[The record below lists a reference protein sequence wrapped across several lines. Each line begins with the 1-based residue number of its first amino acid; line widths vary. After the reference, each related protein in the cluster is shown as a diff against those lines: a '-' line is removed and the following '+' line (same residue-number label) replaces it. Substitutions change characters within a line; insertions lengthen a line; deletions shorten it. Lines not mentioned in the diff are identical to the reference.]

1 MNQAEWTRRAFLGA
15 AGAGLALGAV
25 AERAAARRQGPPA
38 PAQGGGMRPVSIAS
52 GNGLRATSITRDMLK
67 MGSDP
72 LDAIVEGVK
81 IIEDDP
87 ADNSVGYG
95 GLPNEEGIVE
105 LDASVMHGPMH
116 RAAAVASLR
125 NIKNPAAV
133 AREVARRTDH
143 VLVVG
148 EGALKFALRMGFKE
162 ENLLT
167 EESRNA
173 WLKWRASLSKED
185 KWLDEEEWD
194 LPGGKSMSRPRGRAE
209 PDEAPHGVLAWEQD
223 PSVPMTSGTVH
234 VSAVTAGGDLAG
246 CTSTSGLAWKLPG
259 RVGDSPIIGAGLYTD
274 NEVGS
279 AGGTGRGEAM
289 MQSVGAF
296 AIVSRMG
303 AGDSPTEACLNL
315 LKSVVAH
322 TKQKRLLDDQGRP
335 RYDLTVYAL
344 RKDGAY
350 GSASIWEG
358 RKFAVSDGAG
368 DRLEDCAFLYERPAR
383 RQ

>member
-1 MNQAEWTRRAFLGA
+1 MSDSDWTRRAFLGA
-15 AGAGLALGAV
+15 AGAGLALGAMGRR
-25 AERAAARRQGPPA
+25 ASARQQAGAAAPA
-38 PAQGGGMRPVSIAS
+38 APTRPVAIAS
-52 GNGLRATSITRDMLK
+52 GNGLRATSMTRDMLK
-67 MGSDP
+67 IGADP

-87 ADNSVGYG
+87 QDNSVGYG

-116 RAAAVASLR
+116 RAAAVAALR

-143 VLVVG
+143 VLIVG

-167 EESRNA
+167 EESRQA

-185 KWLDEEEWD
+185 KWLDEDEWD
-194 LPGGKSMSRPRGRAE
+194 LPGGQSMSRPRSEAVPVE
-209 PDEAPHGVLAWEQD
+209 PPHGVLAWEYD

-234 VSAVTAGGDLAG
+234 VSAVTATGDLAG
-246 CTSTSGLAWKLPG
+246 VTSTSGLAWKLPG

-274 NEVGS
+274 NDIGS

-296 AIVSRMG
+296 SIVSRMG
-303 AGDSPTEACLNL
+303 VGDSPTDACLYL
-315 LKSVVAH
+315 LKYVAAH
-322 TKQKRLLDDQGRP
+322 TKPKRLLDDQGRP
-335 RYDLTVYAL
+335 RFDLTVYAL

-350 GSASIWEG
+350 GSASIWQG
-358 RKFAVSDGAG
+358 RKFAVSDAAG
-368 DRLEDCAFLYERPAR
+368 DRLEDCAFLYDRPAR
-383 RQ
+383 R